1 MVNAGGARLAMS
13 SGMRVSTTLPA
24 IWRESLR
31 ASAEGVRA
39 CEKPNESGTSGDDGR
54 GFPRDTR
61 RKPPHLTIKLVCQ
74 GETKAR
80 DPFRDS
86 PRLQPAFVTQLLAQ
100 LMTSDERPSPRPVYG
115 EKDKREALLFDARV

>member
-39 CEKPNESGTSGDDGR
+39 CGKPNESAASGDD
-54 GFPRDTR
+54 
-61 RKPPHLTIKLVCQ
+61 
-74 GETKAR
+74 AR
-80 DPFRDS
+80 DPARGDRRASPKLQIEIVSQDGTKPHDPFWDG
-86 PRLQPAFVTQLLAQ
+86 PRLRPAFVTQLLGQ
-100 LMTSDERPSPRPVYG
+100 LITSDERPSPRPVYG
-115 EKDKREALLFDARV
+115 EKDRREALLFDARV

>member
-1 MVNAGGARLAMS
+1 M
-13 SGMRVSTTLPA
+13 STTLPA

-31 ASAEGVRA
+31 ASAEGVGA
-39 CEKPNESGTSGDDGR
+39 CEKPNESAGSGGDAR
-54 GFPRDTR
+54 GFPRDAR
-61 RKPPHLTIKLVCQ
+61 RQPPHLTAQLVCQ

-100 LMTSDERPSPRPVYG
+100 LMISDERPSPRPVYG